1 MPVPQVP
8 SMSTIGAN
16 DLTEEGR
23 RTVVITIIFTV
34 LATVAVIARFWA
46 RYLSALTL
54 KVEDWLILGGLIF
67 TWGYAAGNIIC

>member
-1 MPVPQVP
+1 
-8 SMSTIGAN
+8 MSTIGAN

-23 RTVVITIIFTV
+23 RTVVITIVFTV

-46 RYLSALTL
+46 RFLSALTL
-54 KVEDWLILGGLIF
+54 QVEDWLIFGGLIF